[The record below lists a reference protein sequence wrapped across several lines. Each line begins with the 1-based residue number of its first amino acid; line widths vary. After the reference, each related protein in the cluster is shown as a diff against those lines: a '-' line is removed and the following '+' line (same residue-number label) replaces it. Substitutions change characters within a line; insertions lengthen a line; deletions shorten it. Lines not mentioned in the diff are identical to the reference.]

1 MPLIYVLILMSFFIL
16 GNRGG
21 YIHEISA
28 NISANKISL
37 PQGQSYTEGK
47 CYNGSKN
54 LNLKI
59 HKWLMIN

>member
-1 MPLIYVLILMSFFIL
+1 MLALRRRADLFK
-16 GNRGG
+16 
-21 YIHEISA
+21 A